1 MSIGFRPDADGVLPA
16 CMTARPRSDGSGPTG
31 QVRRPQSCPHARRL
45 DRTHGDYGAET
56 IGPSACAAVRRLRG
70 QSVGRVRFPSES
82 STHHLGARRSARLR
96 PSAHGNQP
104 VDGASEAARIDRG
117 PVRTWAMAARH
128 QPRRGRGGAVRF
140 WPGRWAM
147 DSSRRGEAA
156 RLVEAGTAAIR
167 KCGSGCADAS
177 SRRQGAST
185 SASVESTRIG
195 KWASM
200 GTDADPRA
208 QTVSDPRAWRA

>member
-1 MSIGFRPDADGVLPA
+1 
-16 CMTARPRSDGSGPTG
+16 MTARLRSDGSGPAAA
-31 QVRRPQSCPHARRL
+31 VLSACEAARPHARGLRRRDDRPIRMRGGSTPARSIGRPGPVPLGEL
-45 DRTHGDYGAET
+45 DAPPG
-56 IGPSACAAVRRLRG
+56 CATVR
-70 QSVGRVRFPSES
+70 
-82 STHHLGARRSARLR
+82 
-96 PSAHGNQP
+96 GNQP

-128 QPRRGRGGAVRF
+128 QSRRGRGGAVRF

-147 DSSRRGEAA
+147 DSSRRGESAL
-156 RLVEAGTAAIR
+156 LVEAGTAAIR